1 MNKRQNLKNI
11 AQKHQKRSKENPH
24 QPDKE
29 FEKKQQEGRP
39 EDGEMSEMEK
49 IKSSMLAD
57 EAISG
62 SFYYLFGVVFAYF
75 KLNGHE
81 PPAPQ
86 KVMEKFKEMN
96 EIDPEDQRQ
105 YLRNS
110 DDVFH
115 EFLEWYFYGS
125 RES

>member
-1 MNKRQNLKNI
+1 MNENLKNL
-11 AQKHQKRSKENPH
+11 AQKQKQQGRSKQNPH

-29 FEKKQQEGRP
+29 FKKKQQKKQQES
-39 EDGEMSEMEK
+39 EDGKMSEMEK

-62 SFYYLFGVVFAYF
+62 SFYYLFGCVFTWF
-75 KLNGHE
+75 KLNDYE

-96 EIDPEDQRQ
+96 DVDTENQRDFLQ
-105 YLRNS
+105 NS
-110 DDVFH
+110 DDPFH
-115 EFLEWYFYGS
+115 KFLEWYFYSS
-125 RES
+125 R

>member
-1 MNKRQNLKNI
+1 MNKNLKNI
-11 AQKHQKRSKENPH
+11 AEKQQGRSKDNPH

-29 FEKKQQEGRP
+29 FEKKQQTSRSD
-39 EDGEMSEMEK
+39 DGEMSEMEK

-62 SFYYLFGVVFAYF
+62 SFYYLFGVVFTWF
-75 KLNGHE
+75 KLNDYE

-96 EIDPEDQRQ
+96 DVGEKEQREF
-105 YLRNS
+105 LESS
-110 DDVFH
+110 DDPFH
-115 EFLEWYFYGS
+115 EFLQWYFYDS
-125 RES
+125 RSE